1 MYENVSC
8 LVIFFSFAFKLK
20 VILASSFQDCWMN
33 EGQLENSRA
42 LEKVIVFHYGHKT
55 SRRLLRINICMSQ
68 IRFALNQIMDWGYR
82 ALASWEMINSHFFCI
97 LQFVFQT
104 HNSHFFCLTSSW
116 APFRAD
122 QLIGSRPPPRH
133 TDHHLLPPFYGST
146 LIFDAIIRQLY
157 CGDMMRQIRAAGGS
171 FANSSSLAEEAWLR
185 VIFSQENPDEDQWS
199 NDQSWKEP

>member
-82 ALASWEMINSHFFCI
+82 NSFMGNDQFTLFLHTAVCI
-97 LQFVFQT
+97 PNAQFSF
-104 HNSHFFCLTSSW
+104 FFCLTSSW

-133 TDHHLLPPFYGST
+133 WSSPASPVLWLHADFWCNYKTT
-146 LIFDAIIRQLY
+146 LFWRYDAPDKGCRGIICKL
-157 CGDMMRQIRAAGGS
+157 
-171 FANSSSLAEEAWLR
+171 
-185 VIFSQENPDEDQWS
+185 
-199 NDQSWKEP
+199 K